1 MLLSH
6 IEPLT
11 EQQLLA
17 VCELQQS
24 TQETEE
30 ALSQGHG
37 ALMQSLLDTVIS
49 DSLSCASNVYVANY
63 MGQMAVAMNKL
74 ATLEEFV
81 RQVSSSSSPGPC
93 LICKADSSLLYIY
106 IYIYETIE

>member
-1 MLLSH
+1 MLLGH

-24 TQETEE
+24 THETEE

-37 ALMQSLLDTVIS
+37 ALKQSLLDTVTS
-49 DSLSCASNVYVANY
+49 DGLSCASNVANY

-81 RQVSSSSSPGPC
+81 RQVSSSSLGLVSAR
-93 LICKADSSLLYIY
+93 KSQ
-106 IYIYETIE
+106 